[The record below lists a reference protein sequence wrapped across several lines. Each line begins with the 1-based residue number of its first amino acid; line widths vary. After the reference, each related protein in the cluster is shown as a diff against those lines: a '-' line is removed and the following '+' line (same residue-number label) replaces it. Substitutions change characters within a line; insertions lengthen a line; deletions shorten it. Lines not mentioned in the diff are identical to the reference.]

1 MKKSIYTIFF
11 LLILA
16 ATNLN
21 AQVSTSSFLQTVKTE
36 ITLPPEAGKN
46 VIKLF
51 SANQS
56 VIAVTKNG
64 VFRYRNGNWSGKSNG
79 SDWRTATMDK
89 QGKVW
94 LCSVNYI
101 QQENSDE
108 KLTLPELSKND
119 TILCL
124 FWEGEKTLHVGT
136 TGGLLTWNGKW
147 NILPEIKA
155 RVNAVTI
162 DAQKQLWVATT
173 NGLWRRSAGA
183 WVNMDETM
191 MDPGNGRTYYRTSAT
206 KRGR

>member
-36 ITLPPEAGKN
+36 IALPPEAGKN

-64 VFRYRNGNWSGKSNG
+64 VFRYRNGNWRGQSDG
-79 SDWRTATMDK
+79 SDWRTATVDK

-94 LCSVNYI
+94 LASAKTI
-101 QQENSDE
+101 QMENAE
-108 KLTLPELSKND
+108 KKLTLPELFKKRHHFMSV
-119 TILCL
+119 L
-124 FWEGEKTLHVGT
+124 
-136 TGGLLTWNGKW
+136 
-147 NILPEIKA
+147 
-155 RVNAVTI
+155 
-162 DAQKQLWVATT
+162 
-173 NGLWRRSAGA
+173 
-183 WVNMDETM
+183 
-191 MDPGNGRTYYRTSAT
+191 GR
-206 KRGR
+206 